1 MEEGE
6 ALLGDFAGGLVGAG
20 TVDAE
25 EVGESGVDGV
35 DAPLVQAT
43 NKVMPATRIAAKDPR
58 GLRIHIRLAE
68 IATINAGTPS
78 KPPRRRWGCPC
89 ND

>member
-6 ALLGDFAGGLVGAG
+6 ALLGDCAGGRVEAGA
-20 TVDAE
+20 VDAE

-35 DAPLVQAT
+35 DAPLVQAA
-43 NKVMPATRIAAKDPR
+43 NKVMLETRIAAKEPR

-68 IATINAGTPS
+68 IATINAGMPS
-78 KPPRRRWGCPC
+78 
-89 ND
+89 